1 MKKIVIL
8 VAIAA
13 ALIAFYMFGGATY
26 LQPATYQS
34 LYAANPVRTI
44 ALFFGVYVAVT
55 ALSIPGAAILTL
67 IAGAIFGLW
76 TGVLLVSFAS
86 SIGATIAFLSSRLVL
101 KDWVQA
107 KFGQQLKSI
116 NEGVEKDGAFYLFS
130 LRLIP
135 VIPFFVINLAM
146 GLTPIRTLSFYVASQ
161 LGMLAGTFVYVNA
174 GAEIGKIDALSFDG
188 ILRPGI
194 ILAFVLLAAMP
205 FIVRAIRDFFDR
217 RRVYSAWRSKQPK
230 RFDANVVVIGA
241 GSGGLVASLIAAAVK
256 AKVILIEKAEM
267 GGDCLNTGCV
277 PSKAL
282 IRAAK
287 ARHEVG
293 HASDFGVNA
302 REESLDF
309 SKVMQHVSGTIKAI
323 EPHDSVERYESLGVE
338 VIKAEAEVTSPWTV
352 TAGGRTIN
360 TKNIVLATG
369 AEPFVPPI
377 PGLDEVDYLTSDNV
391 WALDELPQRLLV
403 VGGGPIGCELTQ
415 AFGRL
420 GAEVTVTDMAPR
432 LMPREDEDVS
442 ELIAARFEREGIS
455 VRTGWRTT
463 GFKRDGDRQLAIL
476 ETDDE
481 TTELEFDKVMIAV
494 GRKPRSKGFGFDAL
508 ELETRR
514 NGTLDV
520 NDYLQT
526 RFPNVFACGD
536 LTGPYQFT
544 HTAAHQAWYASVNAL
559 FGIFRKFKADY
570 QVIPWATF
578 TDPEVA
584 RVGLN
589 EQEAREQGIEY
600 ELSRYDLDDLDRAIA
615 DGATEGYLKVLT
627 EPGKDRILGVT
638 IVGYKA
644 GDIIAE
650 YVLAMKH
657 NLGLDKILG
666 TIHIYPTTA
675 EANKFVA
682 GVWKRANAPEKLLGY
697 LQRFHRWR
705 LS

>member
-1 MKKIVIL
+1 MKKLAIL
-8 VAIAA
+8 AAIAI
-13 ALIAFYMFGGATY
+13 ALFSFYQLGGAEY
-26 LQPATYQS
+26 LKPATYQA
-34 LYAANPVRTI
+34 LYAANPTRTLAI
-44 ALFFGVYVAVT
+44 FFAVYVAAT

-67 IAGAIFGLW
+67 IAGAVFGLW

-86 SIGATIAFLSSRLVL
+86 TIGATLAFLSSRLVL
-101 KDWVQA
+101 RDWVQS
-107 KFGQQLKSI
+107 KFSQQLKSI
-116 NEGVEKDGAFYLFS
+116 NQGVEKDGAFYLFS

-146 GLTPIRTLSFYVASQ
+146 GLTPIRTVAFYLASQ
-161 LGMLAGTFVYVNA
+161 IGMLPGTFVYVNA
-174 GAEIGKIDALSFDG
+174 GAEIGKIDSLSFDG
-188 ILRPGI
+188 VLRPGI

-205 FIVRAIRDFFDR
+205 FIVRGIRDFFAR
-217 RRVYSAWRSKQPK
+217 RRVYKDWAAKKPK
-230 RFDANVVVIGA
+230 SFDANVVVIGA

-256 AKVILIEKAEM
+256 AKVILIEKSAM

-287 ARHEVG
+287 SRHEVN
-293 HASDFGVNA
+293 HADDFGVQTTDNG
-302 REESLDF
+302 LDF
-309 SKVMQHVSGTIKAI
+309 AKVMGHVKGAIKAI

-338 VIKAEAEVTSPWTV
+338 VIKAEAEVLSPWTV
-352 TAGGRTIN
+352 EAGGRTIN
-360 TKNIVLATG
+360 TKNIVIATG

-377 PGLDEVDYLTSDNV
+377 PGLDQVDALTSDSI
-391 WALDELPQRLLV
+391 WELEELPRRLLV

-415 AFGRL
+415 AFARL
-420 GAEVTVTDMAPR
+420 GSEVTVTDMADR
-432 LMPREDEDVS
+432 LMPREDADVS
-442 ELIAARFEREGIS
+442 AYVADRFAHEGIDIK
-455 VRTGWRTT
+455 TGWRTT
-463 GFKRDGDRQLAIL
+463 GFKRAGDRQLAIL
-476 ETDDE
+476 EGDDE
-481 TTELEFDKVMIAV
+481 TIEVEFDKVMIAV
-494 GRKPRSKGFGFDAL
+494 GRKPRSKGYGFDSL
-508 ELETRR
+508 ELDLRR

-520 NDYLQT
+520 DDFLRT

-536 LTGPYQFT
+536 ITGPYQFT
-544 HTAAHQAWYASVNAL
+544 HTAAHQAWFASVNAL
-559 FGIFRKFKADY
+559 FGIFKKFKADY
-570 QVIPWATF
+570 RIIPWATF

-589 EQEAREQGIEY
+589 EQEAEEQGIAY
-600 ELSRYDLDDLDRAIA
+600 EVSRYDLDDLDRAIA
-615 DGATEGYLKVLT
+615 DAATEGYIKVLT

-657 NLGLDKILG
+657 NLGLNKILG

-682 GVWKRANAPEKLLGY
+682 GVWKRANAPEKLLEYVG
-697 LQRFHRWR
+697 RFHRWR
-705 LS
+705 LG

>member
-1 MKKIVIL
+1 MKKFAIL
-8 VAIAA
+8 AAIAL
-13 ALIAFYMFGGATY
+13 ALIAFYQLGGAAY
-26 LQPATYQS
+26 LQPATYQA
-34 LYAANPVRTI
+34 LYSANPTRTI
-44 ALFFGVYVAVT
+44 ALFFLVYVGVT

-86 SIGATIAFLSSRLVL
+86 TIGATLAFLSSRLVL
-101 KDWVQA
+101 RDWVQSR
-107 KFGQQLKSI
+107 FSSHLK
-116 NEGVEKDGAFYLFS
+116 NVNAGVEKDGAFYLFS

-146 GLTPIRTLSFYVASQ
+146 GLTPIRTIAFYLASQ
-161 LGMLAGTFVYVNA
+161 LGMLPGTFVYVNA
-174 GAEIGKIDALSFDG
+174 GAEIGKIDELSFDG

-194 ILAFVLLAAMP
+194 LLAFALLAAMP
-205 FIVRAIRDFFDR
+205 FIVRAVRDFFVR
-217 RRVYSAWRSKQPK
+217 RRVYSAWRAQKPAT
-230 RFDANVVVIGA
+230 FDANVVVIGA
-241 GSGGLVASLIAAAVK
+241 GSGGLVSSLIAAAVK

-293 HASDFGVNA
+293 HAADFGVNT
-302 REESLDF
+302 REDELDF
-309 SKVMQHVSGTIKAI
+309 AKVMQHVHGTIKAI

-352 TAGGRTIN
+352 TAGGRTIT

-377 PGLDEVDYLTSDNV
+377 PGLAEVDYLTSESIWSLD
-391 WALDELPQRLLV
+391 ALPERLLV

-415 AFGRL
+415 AFARL
-420 GAEVTVTDMAPR
+420 GSNVTITDMAPR

-442 ELIAARFEREGIS
+442 ELIEKRFEREG
-455 VRTGWRTT
+455 VELRVGWRTT
-463 GFKRDGDRQLAIL
+463 GFKRENGQQLAIL
-476 ETDDE
+476 ENDNE
-481 TTELEFDKVMIAV
+481 TLELAFDKVMIAV
-494 GRKPRSKGFGFDAL
+494 GRKARSKGYGFDVLA
-508 ELETRR
+508 LETRR
-514 NGTLDV
+514 NGTIAV

-526 RFPNVFACGD
+526 RFPNIFACGD
-536 LTGPYQFT
+536 LTGPFQFT

-559 FGIFRKFKADY
+559 FGVFRKFKADY
-570 QVIPWATF
+570 SVIPWATF

-589 EQEAREQGIEY
+589 EQDAKEQGIDY
-600 ELSRYDLDDLDRAIA
+600 QLSRYDLDDLDRAIA
-615 DGATEGYLKVLT
+615 DGATEGFLKVLT

-644 GDIIAE
+644 GDIISE

-682 GVWKRANAPEKLLGY
+682 GVWKRANAPEKLLSY
-697 LQRFHRWR
+697 IERFHRWR
-705 LS
+705 RR